1 MEQLDP
7 IALLSDTRA
16 TQPRLIRQALAARR
30 RRPLDEYRGPILLI
44 SADAPAR
51 GVIEAGDDY
60 SAMAN
65 RGEFLRRI
73 ITALQDPGVAGIVA
87 TPDVV
92 DDLALL
98 GALDRRLVIGSM
110 NPGGLAGS
118 DLQYHGGFTA
128 YTADA
133 IETANLDGGRMHLRI
148 DDLDPSTP
156 ERMAAVAEAVNHLA
170 WCERPALVEVQ
181 TTPMEAEFLIRSMA
195 VAAGLGNSS
204 AYTWLQVPIID
215 PLEPILAATTLP
227 TIISGG
233 EPSVENLERWWE
245 ALGHSQVRGVI
256 AGPSILYPTNGD
268 VAFSV
273 SRAVHVIHR
282 HHARYS
288 TKAKRSTA

>member
-1 MEQLDP
+1 MARDPLSQL
-7 IALLSDTRA
+7 ADTRA
-16 TQPRLIRQALAARR
+16 TRPRLIQEALAARR
-30 RRPLDEYRGPILLI
+30 RRPLEEYRAPLLLL

-51 GVIEAGDDY
+51 GVLEAGDDY
-60 SAMAN
+60 AAMAN
-65 RGEFLRRI
+65 RSDFLRRI
-73 ITALQDPGVAGIVA
+73 ITALEDPGVAGLVA

-133 IETANLDGGRMHLRI
+133 IQAANLDGARMHLRI
-148 DDLDPSTP
+148 DDLDASTP
-156 ERMAAVAEAVNHLA
+156 ERMAAVAEAISHLA

-204 AYTWLQVPIID
+204 AYTWLQIPIID
-215 PLEPILAATTLP
+215 PFGQVLAGTTLP
-227 TIISGG
+227 VIISGG
-233 EPSVENLERWWE
+233 EPSIENLERWWE
-245 ALGHSQVRGVI
+245 ALGHAQVRGVI
-256 AGPSILYPTNGD
+256 AGPSILYPADGD

-273 SRAVHVIHR
+273 SRAVHIVHR
-282 HHARYS
+282 HHARFS
-288 TKAKRSTA
+288 QKARGGSAS